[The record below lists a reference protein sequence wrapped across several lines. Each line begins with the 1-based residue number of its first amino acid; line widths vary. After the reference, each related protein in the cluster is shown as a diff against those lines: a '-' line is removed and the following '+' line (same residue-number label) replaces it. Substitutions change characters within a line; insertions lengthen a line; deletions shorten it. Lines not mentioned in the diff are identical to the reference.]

1 MTEHSVSGH
10 QLGLEIASAKQNI
23 TLLRS
28 HLKAKANNID
38 AKYFDDR
45 LASLST
51 LLETIE
57 LERRDTREQQRV
69 AALYEVSK
77 VIGSSLN
84 LQTVLDQVMDAI
96 IQLTAAERGFLML
109 LDDDGNLDVR
119 VARDF
124 DQETLSSND
133 IAFSRTITR
142 QVFETGEPV
151 LTTNAQED
159 PRYAGQASIIAHAM
173 RSIMASPLR
182 ARGQTIGVVYV
193 DNRIRTGL
201 FSDDD
206 LRALDAFASQAAVA
220 IDNARL
226 YSETDALLQER
237 VEELR
242 LLQWIDRQFNESL
255 ESQKIMNL
263 VLEWASRLG
272 DADSASIGFVDNE
285 SKVVRWAASYG
296 EDHRF
301 SETDTMPFSDPLV
314 SAVFNQEDTAIQVDH
329 DAGQTLL
336 SIPVRLE
343 NRIIALVF
351 FRAARADAFD
361 ENARSLMSR
370 VADRAAIALQN
381 GRLYEAVK
389 AADRAKTEFVS
400 VVAHELKVPMT
411 SIQGY
416 ASMLER
422 IGELNAQQ
430 QKFVQ
435 TVVDNVERMKV
446 LVNDLSDISRIE
458 SGQLHI
464 DVKPVELP
472 PLLEQARNGVMA
484 QIEERGHTF
493 VEDIEDNLPPVQADG
508 SRLVQVL
515 VNLLSNAY
523 KYTPDNGTITL
534 QVKSRSDAVQIS
546 VQDTGV
552 GMTPEQVQQ
561 LGTKFVRF
569 DDNEHVAQQAG
580 TGLGF
585 AITRNLIELM
595 EGNLHIESTANV
607 GSTFTFTLPV
617 AKE

>member
-1 MTEHSVSGH
+1 MTEQTGSAY
-10 QLGLEIASAKQNI
+10 QIGLDISNAKQSI
-23 TLLRS
+23 SLLRKQ
-28 HLKAKANNID
+28 LQADRID
-38 AKYFDDR
+38 SKYFDQR
-45 LASLST
+45 LESLAT

-57 LERRDTREQQRV
+57 RERKDTREQQRV
-69 AALYEVSK
+69 AVLYEVSK

-96 IQLTAAERGFLML
+96 IQLTDAERGFLML
-109 LDDDGNLDVR
+109 LDDDGNLDVQ

-151 LTTNAQED
+151 VTTNAQED

-173 RSIMASPLR
+173 RSIMATPLR

-201 FSDDD
+201 FGDED

-255 ESQKIMNL
+255 ESEKIMNL

-272 DADSASIGFVDNE
+272 EADSASIGFVDNE
-285 SKVVRWAASYG
+285 ARVVRFAASYG
-296 EDHRF
+296 EGHRF
-301 SETDTMPFSDPLV
+301 TESDTMLLSDPLV
-314 SAVFNQEDTAIQVDH
+314 AAVFEKEDLAIHVDH
-329 DAGQTLL
+329 ETEHTILCL
-336 SIPVRLE
+336 PVRLE

-351 FRAARADAFD
+351 FRAGRVDAFD

-389 AADRAKTEFVS
+389 SADRAKTEFVS

-416 ASMLER
+416 ASMLDR

-430 QKFVQ
+430 ESFVQ

-464 DVKPVELP
+464 DVKPVALQ
-472 PLLEQARNGVMA
+472 PLLEQARNGVLA
-484 QIEERGHTF
+484 QIEERGHQL
-493 VEDIEDNLPPVQADG
+493 VEEIDNDLPTVLADG

-534 QVKSRSDAVQIS
+534 AVKSQSDRVQIS
-546 VQDTGV
+546 VRDTGV
-552 GMTPEQVQQ
+552 GMSPEQVQR

-595 EGNLHIESTANV
+595 DGELHIESEVDV
-607 GSTFTFTLPV
+607 GSTFTFTLP
-617 AKE
+617 AAEE

>member
-1 MTEHSVSGH
+1 MTDYNASGH
-10 QLGLEIASAKQNI
+10 QIGLEIASAKQNI
-23 TLLRS
+23 TLLRRQ
-28 HLKAKANNID
+28 LQTGRID
-38 AKYFDDR
+38 FKYFDERLDA
-45 LASLST
+45 LASL
-51 LLETIE
+51 LETVE
-57 LERRDTREQQRV
+57 SERRNTREQQRV
-69 AALYEVSK
+69 TKLYEVSK

-96 IQLTAAERGFLML
+96 IQLTEAERGFLML

-142 QVFETGEPV
+142 QVFDNGEPV
-151 LTTNAQED
+151 VTTNAQED

-201 FSDDD
+201 FADED
-206 LRALDAFASQAAVA
+206 LRALDAFGSQAGVA
-220 IDNARL
+220 IENARL

-237 VEELR
+237 LEELK

-255 ESQKIMNL
+255 ESEKIMNL

-272 DADSASIGFVDNE
+272 EADSASIGFVDDE
-285 SKVVRWAASYG
+285 SKVIRWAASYG
-296 EDHRF
+296 ESHLF
-301 SETDTMPFSDPLV
+301 VTNDTLPFSNPLV
-314 SAVFNQEDTAIQVDH
+314 RRVLDEQEFAMQVDH
-329 DAGQTLL
+329 DTQETLL
-336 SIPVRLE
+336 CIPVRLE
-343 NRIIALVF
+343 NRIVALVF
-351 FRAARADAFD
+351 FRAARSDAFD
-361 ENARSLMSR
+361 ENVRSLISR

-430 QKFVQ
+430 QSFVQ

-464 DVKPVELP
+464 DIKPVELMP
-472 PLLEQARNGVMA
+472 RVDQARKGVLA
-484 QIEERGHTF
+484 QIQERGHTL
-493 VEDIEDNLPPVQADG
+493 VEDIDDDLPLVLADG
-508 SRLVQVL
+508 ARLVQVL

-534 QVKSRSDAVQIS
+534 RVKDQGEHVMIS

-552 GMTPEQVQQ
+552 GMTPEQVER

-569 DDNEHVAQQAG
+569 DDNDHVAKQSG

-595 EGNLHIESTANV
+595 NGELHIESEANI
-607 GSTFTFTLPV
+607 GSTFMFTIPT
-617 AKE
+617 AQE